1 MVGIA
6 EDKYNAAAERFENAK
21 PGTYEY
27 SVARRKESEA
37 YDRLVRAREA
47 AGLDKHGRPVV

>member
-6 EDKYNAAAERFENAK
+6 EEKYNAAAERFENAK

-27 SVARRKESEA
+27 SVAQRKESEA
-37 YDRLVRAREA
+37 YDRMVRARLA
-47 AGLDKHGRPVV
+47 AGLDKHGRAV